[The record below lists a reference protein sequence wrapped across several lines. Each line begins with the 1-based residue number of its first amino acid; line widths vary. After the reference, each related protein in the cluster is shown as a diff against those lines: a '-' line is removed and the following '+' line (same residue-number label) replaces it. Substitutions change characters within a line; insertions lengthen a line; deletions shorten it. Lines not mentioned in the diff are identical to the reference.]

1 MWQQILETALRSGL
15 FAVLFVALLMHVLRD
30 GRARELKYTGL
41 IESLSEQ
48 LECVKTVQNDVKDIK
63 KVVCTTVKRK
73 GEAA

>member
-30 GRARELKYTGL
+30 GRARELKYTCL

-48 LECVKTVQNDVKDIK
+48 LECVKTVQSDVKDIK
-63 KVVCTTVKRK
+63 KVVCTAVKSK